1 MKLAMVHTTL
11 PSSTR
16 GKEGGVTYYVHRLA
30 NQLVASGHELTVFSA
45 DPAPPDAAYAVRP
58 LRAPRWA
65 TAGFI
70 GRTFALPWFMYRIPR
85 NSFDVIHTHGD
96 DSFFW
101 TRKRVRSL
109 HGSALGELRAATSW
123 KRRLGQA
130 VLYPLEL
137 LGGAT
142 ARRAIAHSVSTRRHF
157 PFIKDVIPYA
167 TDMSLYHP
175 GVKSVDPTVLFVGT
189 LGGRKRG
196 RLVLEHFQEVV
207 RPALPNAKLWMVA
220 EVPVDAPGVVSI
232 GKVESEQRM
241 AELYRSAWLFCMP
254 SSYEGFGLPYVEA
267 IASGT
272 PVVTS
277 SNPGAEEILGDG
289 RGGLIVPDSEI
300 GQALLQ
306 LLTSDVRRK
315 ELAAAG
321 VERARD
327 FSWEAAIAGLDRV
340 YREVAGG

>member
-1 MKLAMVHTTL
+1 VKLAMVHTTL

-30 NQLVASGHELTVFSA
+30 NQLVARGHELTVFSA
-45 DPAPPDAAYAVRP
+45 DPAPPDATYAVRP
-58 LRAPRWA
+58 LRAPQWA
-65 TAGFI
+65 TAGFV

-85 NSFDVIHTHGD
+85 HSFDVIHTHGD

-101 TRKRVRSL
+101 TPKRVRSL
-109 HGSALGELRAATSW
+109 HGSALGELRSATSW
-123 KRRLGQA
+123 RRRLGQA

-137 LGGAT
+137 LGGVT
-142 ARRAIAHSVSTRRHF
+142 ARRALAHSETTRRHF
-157 PFIKDVIPYA
+157 PFIRDVVPYA
-167 TDMSLYHP
+167 TDMDVYHAGP
-175 GVKSVDPTVLFVGT
+175 KSPEPTVLFVGT

-196 RLVLEHFQEVV
+196 RLVLQQFQQVV

-220 EVPVDAPGVVSI
+220 EEPVDAPGVVSV

-241 AELYRSAWLFCMP
+241 AELFRSAWVFCMP
-254 SSYEGFGLPYVEA
+254 STYEGFGLPYVEA

-277 SNPGAEEILGDG
+277 SNPGAEEILGGG
-289 RGGLIVPDSEI
+289 RGGLIVPDAEI

-306 LLTSDVRRK
+306 LLTSESRRSG
-315 ELAAAG
+315 LAAAG
-321 VERARD
+321 LERARY
-327 FSWEAAIAGLDRV
+327 FSWDAAIDRLEAI
-340 YREVAGG
+340 YREVAMG